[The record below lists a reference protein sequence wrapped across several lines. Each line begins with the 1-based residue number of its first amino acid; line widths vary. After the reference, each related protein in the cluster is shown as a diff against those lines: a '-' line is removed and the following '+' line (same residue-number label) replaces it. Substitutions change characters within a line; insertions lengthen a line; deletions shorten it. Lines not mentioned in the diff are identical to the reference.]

1 MKAFAIRPAVPAD
14 FGALTGLLASALLD
28 QLALGDGDDDE
39 CLWLAWAHGRP
50 LAALRARRRIGLTDP
65 RCWFHLGCRVHAAP
79 DLGMFRRERTLLLG
93 NDHTGA
99 AELSDFALDTE
110 SIDDDRGIEAASL
123 LVSAALH
130 WLRERPRRDDEI
142 DRVIAALPG
151 VRAADG
157 SSAFWNGLGR
167 HFYKGDVE
175 PLRSRFGE
183 SWQWHLAALLPRH
196 PLVVSIL
203 DEAAQA
209 AIAATH
215 PSAATWRSAL
225 LSAGLR
231 AGQHV
236 AIHDGGPVYEAHLG
250 SMAAGGS

>member
-1 MKAFAIRPAVPAD
+1 
-14 FGALTGLLASALLD
+14 
-28 QLALGDGDDDE
+28 
-39 CLWLAWAHGRP
+39 
-50 LAALRARRRIGLTDP
+50 
-65 RCWFHLGCRVHAAP
+65 VHAAP

-99 AELSDFALDTE
+99 AELGDFALDE
-110 SIDDDRGIEAASL
+110 ALIEDGCAIEPATR

-130 WLRERPRRDDEI
+130 WLRERPRRDDEV

-151 VRAADG
+151 VRMADG
-157 SSAFWNGLGR
+157 SSPFWNGLGR
-167 HFYKGDVE
+167 HFYGGDVA
-175 PLRSRFGE
+175 PLRARFGE
-183 SWQWHLAALLPRH
+183 SWEWHLAALLPRH

-215 PSAATWRSAL
+215 PSVVAWRTAL
-225 LSAGLR
+225 FAAGLR
-231 AGQHV
+231 PGQHV

-250 SMAAGGS
+250 ATTASVR